1 MITKCMLRAGGN
13 HPSSLINN
21 PGSSGQISI
30 MMSSTNDSTCG
41 SEFSDSGSSAFSD
54 DIGMSG
60 MITGNSR
67 TPGRFVTGRM
77 VAGGNATNP
86 MGFIESTDDE
96 QIIGNPGRSPNHG
109 TRSKIPAVS
118 ATTKISSAPT
128 VTSIAVAAA
137 ASAAASS
144 SSSQT
149 NISVNG
155 GGASGRR
162 KKPCLSARERNVR
175 RIESNERERLRM
187 HGLNEAFQGLREVI
201 PHVHQS
207 RKLSKIETLSL
218 AKNYIMALTNVIC
231 EMRGED
237 KPYELPP
244 VGGNHVGG
252 DMQPPQQHGMM
263 GSPGT
268 PDSSAIATVTALSVS
283 VSPEGVVSS
292 TSNVPTL
299 SGNDNNDNSNK
310 STKVTTKGFGRRNQP
325 PKPQA
330 LIQNGPLLLM
340 PMDLGSTSEEVE
352 GSFQMRDAHD
362 TPVVGEPDAF
372 DEEFTLMDDEDDED
386 KSSMILESSVLASSL
401 TPPPHHPSHPSHHHH
416 HHHNSHLASG
426 PLHLTPPSHLPLDSL
441 LTPAAS
447 PEDDSLEPW
456 IQTV

>member
-1 MITKCMLRAGGN
+1 MLKAGGT
-13 HPSSLINN
+13 HPSS
-21 PGSSGQISI
+21 GSSGQISI

-60 MITGNSR
+60 IMTTNSR
-67 TPGRFVTGRM
+67 TSGRFVTGRM
-77 VAGGNATNP
+77 VSGGSGTNP

-96 QIIGNPGRSPNHG
+96 QIIGHPGRSPNHG

-118 ATTKISSAPT
+118 GTTKISSAPT

-137 ASAAASS
+137 ASS
-144 SSSQT
+144 SSSQA
-149 NISVNG
+149 NMGVNG

-244 VGGNHVGG
+244 VGGSHVEG
-252 DMQPPQQHGMM
+252 DMLPPQQHSMV
-263 GSPGT
+263 GSPEVPDNSTT
-268 PDSSAIATVTALSVS
+268 PPTSTMSVS
-283 VSPEGVVSS
+283 VSPEGVVSAS
-292 TSNVPTL
+292 TNVTTL
-299 SGNDNNDNSNK
+299 NNNNDSSSNP
-310 STKVTTKGFGRRNQP
+310 STKVTAKGFGRRNRP
-325 PKPQA
+325 PPVRSLPQS
-330 LIQNGPLLLM
+330 GPPLLLM

-352 GSFQMRDAHD
+352 GGSFQMRDAND
-362 TPVVGEPDAF
+362 TPVGGEPDAF

-401 TPPPHHPSHPSHHHH
+401 TPPPHHHQSHPTHHHH
-416 HHHNSHLASG
+416 QHHNSHLASG
-426 PLHLTPPSHLPLDSL
+426 PIHLTPPSHLPLDSL

-456 IQTV
+456 IQTVWNG